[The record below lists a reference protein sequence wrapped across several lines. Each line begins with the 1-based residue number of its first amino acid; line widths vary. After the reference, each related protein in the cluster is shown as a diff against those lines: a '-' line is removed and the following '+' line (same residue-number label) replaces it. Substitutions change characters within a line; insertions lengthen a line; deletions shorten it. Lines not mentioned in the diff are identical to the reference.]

1 MSGGVS
7 LEQGGSGRKKK
18 RALDFT
24 INVVPAIDLLSCC
37 IAFLLFTAVWT
48 QISRLQAAPVGGGAP
63 AEATPAKTLIVT
75 LTMGGAGYVLA
86 TSAGA
91 QIEIPASGRNPE
103 GGPLYDLKSLAERL
117 KKLKGEFPDQAA
129 ITVAADDAVLYAD
142 LIHAIDT
149 CVGAGLA
156 NVSVMGAG

>member
-1 MSGGVS
+1 MGGGVS
-7 LEQGGSGRKKK
+7 LEQGGHGKRSK
-18 RALDFT
+18 RALDAT

-48 QISRLQAAPVGGGAP
+48 QISRLQAAPVGNGAP
-63 AEATPAKTLIVT
+63 PDVQPAKTLTVT

-91 QIEIPASGRNPE
+91 QIEIPALGRTPE
-103 GGPLYDLKSLAERL
+103 GGPLFDVKGLSERL
-117 KKLKGEFPDQAA
+117 KKLKTDFPDQAA

-142 LIHAIDT
+142 LIHTLDA